1 MLKNCPTFRTF
12 GELSLDKESTNRA
25 SISISREQVLSDML
39 SKVCRVQRW
48 TRAIDTN
55 TNRPLDFGFC
65 VVSTPVGLM
74 RLERLFN
81 GMEIDAQ
88 KITVKANANAQ
99 RVLDHIA
106 EEPVSPQK

>member
-25 SISISREQVLSDML
+25 SISREQVLSDML

-65 VVSTPVGLM
+65 VVSTPSGLM